1 VWFDQGHTLL
11 HNFWYYEAERAFRWC
26 LKLDPECAMAYWG
39 LARVTTFGKPSA
51 TSGNERSAAFIKEAV
66 KRKDKVTESERLYI
80 EAREELWKD
89 EPGVQIKP
97 QDSSKSKEEKFKN
110 RLEKI
115 CMKYPQDIK
124 DLLRSLPEPTSPF
137 GVRYG

>member
-26 LKLDPECAMAYWG
+26 LKLDPECAMAYLG

-66 KRKDKVTESERLYI
+66 KRKDKVTERERLYI

-97 QDSSKSKEEKFKN
+97 QDSSKSKAAKLQQLGGSDSSQLRYVLWPE
-110 RLEKI
+110 RHQGP
-115 CMKYPQDIK
+115 M
-124 DLLRSLPEPTSPF
+124 LLLLPISS
-137 GVRYG
+137 